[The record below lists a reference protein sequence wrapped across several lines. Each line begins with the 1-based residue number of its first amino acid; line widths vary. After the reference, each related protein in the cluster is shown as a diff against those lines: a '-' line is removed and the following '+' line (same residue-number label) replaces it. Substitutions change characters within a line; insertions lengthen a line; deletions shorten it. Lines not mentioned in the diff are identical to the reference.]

1 MVLMTLAVTDKSSI
15 CDYDCCNRVSGDTC
29 INLIIPT
36 LIFIAIGSGA
46 LRSCLIIFGADQIK
60 QSKITSRYFDF
71 CVIAF
76 HIGSLVETLVDDL
89 VIQDNSKRY
98 FIIFCIGTCLL
109 CACYLLFLIGWRY
122 YYIVKPH
129 DSVLYYCIPVI
140 QNAYATKRRYKKKRY
155 RLNLESSFT
164 TISHTNVE
172 QEIEEIMTTDRR
184 KPSFL
189 DMARESNRGKYRD
202 AIVDDV
208 KSFRTGIILF
218 ILIFPYKVTFTKVR
232 LTFYF

>member
-1 MVLMTLAVTDKSSI
+1 MTLVVTEDSSI
-15 CDYDCCNRVSGDTC
+15 CSYDCYSPLSANTC

-60 QSKITSRYFDF
+60 KSKITSRYFDF

-76 HIGSLVETLVDDL
+76 NIGALVEILMDDL
-89 VIQDNSKRY
+89 VTQDCSKRY
-98 FIIFCIGTCLL
+98 FIIFFIGTCLL

-129 DSVLYYCIPVI
+129 DSVLYHCIPVI
-140 QNAYATKRRYKKKRY
+140 KNAYATKRRYKKRRY

-184 KPSFL
+184 KPNFL

-208 KSFRTGIILF
+208 KSFRIGIILF
-218 ILIFPYKVTFTKVR
+218 ILIFPYKVIFIQVR